1 MFNFRY
7 FLAFMLISFVDC
19 SEQQPTGDL
28 PMTTTYESIDPSST
42 PSGTVYTP
50 IEKPE
55 LDYANSAA
63 VEPVNDDYLTPN
75 PLYSH

>member
-1 MFNFRY
+1 VKRCF
-7 FLAFMLISFVDC
+7 IDC
-19 SEQQPTGDL
+19 SEQQRNEQTGDL

-42 PSGTVYTP
+42 PSDTVYTP

-55 LDYANSAA
+55 LDYENSDA
-63 VEPVNDDYLTPN
+63 VAEPVNDDYLTPN